1 MLVPMEA
8 STAPRHVLGRAAP
21 DATAF
26 AAHRSWTPMVLE
38 THGTLGL
45 SSSSKN
51 DTLATSSAILC
62 FALHARVQESC
73 GRIVELDFGTKLR
86 VDQEAAGWG
95 CQWWHSQPPQLCY
108 CSMAR

>member
-1 MLVPMEA
+1 MGAFDGSAARPGPGGAGRDGLATP
-8 STAPRHVLGRAAP
+8 SVL
-21 DATAF
+21 DAYSARDLLH
-26 AAHRSWTPMVLE
+26 AMDYRSL
-38 THGTLGL
+38 
-45 SSSSKN
+45 SKN
-51 DTLATSSAILC
+51 ALATSSAILF